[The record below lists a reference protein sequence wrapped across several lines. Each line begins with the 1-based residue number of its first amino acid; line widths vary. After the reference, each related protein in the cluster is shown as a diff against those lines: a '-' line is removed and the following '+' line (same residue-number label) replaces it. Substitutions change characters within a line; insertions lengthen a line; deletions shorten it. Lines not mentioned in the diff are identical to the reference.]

1 MRRDDL
7 GCIPTYTLLPM
18 NRLPSST
25 KLPDKT
31 EPGDGKTHQRR
42 IIDSIRT

>member
-31 EPGDGKTHQRR
+31 EPGVSAKIHGPDH
-42 IIDSIRT
+42 